1 MRVVHVMMALL
12 VVLAG
17 VVIWKQAR
25 PPVGEE
31 ALSPVL
37 TPETPT
43 VSKSAGPVPPTLP
56 TPQDALAPI
65 AAELHLSRNRDD
77 ARTTPAYRALAEAAS
92 AATANA
98 SQSSIVQMANALPL
112 GRPAVVDREGYPEA
126 EDNPVRRPAED
137 PVSTFSIDVD
147 TASYANVRR
156 QLNQGRLPRHES
168 VRAEEIVN
176 YFDYAY
182 PMPEADEPFAVYTEI
197 GPSPWHAQR
206 RLLHIGIQGAVRSAA
221 ELPPANLVFLV
232 DVSGSMQS
240 PDKLDLLKAS
250 LRLLVGQL
258 RPQDTVSM
266 VVYAGAAGV
275 VLEPTAGDQRATILG
290 ALNQLQAG
298 GSTNGGEGIEL
309 AYALAEQHLVEDGVN
324 RVILATDGDFNVG
337 TVDHDALEELIER
350 KREAGVALTV
360 LGFGRGNYQDGLMQ
374 RLAQKGNGNAAYVDT
389 LNEARKVLVDELAA
403 TLEIIA
409 QDVKIQVEFNP
420 AVVAEYRLIGYEN
433 RQLARED
440 FNNDRVD
447 AGDIGAGH
455 TVTALYE
462 LALVG
467 EGGAQVDP
475 LRYAARNER
484 GRFLGRPV
492 TDEIAHLRL
501 RYKRPGEASSEL
513 IERPLLHS
521 ALRDRLADTS
531 EDFRFSAATAAYAQ
545 LLSGARYTGEMKLVD
560 VLTLAREARG
570 ADPFGYRGEFLTL
583 VASADALSSV
593 QQTTGR

>member
-1 MRVVHVMMALL
+1 MKITHVMMALL
-12 VVLAG
+12 LVLAG
-17 VVIWKQAR
+17 AVVWKQAQ
-25 PPVGEE
+25 PP
-31 ALSPVL
+31 
-37 TPETPT
+37 
-43 VSKSAGPVPPTLP
+43 AG
-56 TPQDALAPI
+56 
-65 AAELHLSRNRDD
+65 DD
-77 ARTTPAYRALAEAAS
+77 VAVTTPAAGKAAVSEPMRLPPVLEESDVAPVVGVADGSLKRESELRVRAARSVADHASSGSTASLGAYLAAVPAD
-92 AATANA
+92 
-98 SQSSIVQMANALPL
+98 QI
-112 GRPAVVDREGYPEA
+112 RPTQHPGVDREGYPDA

-168 VRAEEIVN
+168 VRAEEIIN

-197 GPSPWHAQR
+197 GPSPWHPQR
-206 RLLHIGIQGAVRSAA
+206 RLLHIGIQGAVRNAA
-221 ELPPANLVFLV
+221 DLPPANLVFLV
-232 DVSGSMQS
+232 DVSGSMRS

-258 RPQDTVSM
+258 RPQDHVSM

-275 VLEPTAGDQRATILG
+275 VLEPTPGDQRATILR
-290 ALNQLQAG
+290 ALDQLQAG
-298 GSTNGGEGIEL
+298 GSTNGGQGIEL
-309 AYALAEQHLVEDGVN
+309 AYALAEQHLVEEGVN

-337 TVDHDALEELIER
+337 TVSHDALEQLIER

-360 LGFGRGNYQDGLMQ
+360 LGFGQGNYQDGLMQ

-420 AVVAEYRLIGYEN
+420 AVVAEYRLIGYET

-467 EGGAQVDP
+467 EDGAQVDP
-475 LRYAARNER
+475 LRYAIPDGR

-501 RYKRPGEASSEL
+501 RYKRPGQKRSEL
-513 IERPLLHS
+513 IERPLPHA
-521 ALRDRLADTS
+521 ALRERLADTS

-545 LLSGARYTGEMKLVD
+545 LLSGARYTGEMQLAD
-560 VLTLAREARG
+560 VLALAREARG

-593 QQTTGR
+593 QQTSRR